1 MGSLPL
7 AYNKYG
13 PGGETATPSA
23 SAHGLAW
30 EWLSIFRDCE
40 GWQTVCGGPRSSA
53 TYPRQKLVLNAGR
66 IRQEAAELSP
76 SPHRSSIHDRCT
88 CWRHRKPGTAP
99 ARRHGAAATV
109 TSSTAAPP
117 VQPHPPG
124 CTICSDAAFSHCPAP
139 PR

>member
-40 GWQTVCGGPRSSA
+40 GWQTGCGGPRSSA
-53 TYPRQKLVLNAGR
+53 AFPRQRQVLIAGR
-66 IRQEAAELSP
+66 IRQEATELSP
-76 SPHRSSIHDRCT
+76 SPQQTRKQDQNTSR
-88 CWRHRKPGTAP
+88 RQRKPGTAP
-99 ARRHGAAATV
+99 AQRH
-109 TSSTAAPP
+109 
-117 VQPHPPG
+117 
-124 CTICSDAAFSHCPAP
+124 
-139 PR
+139 